1 MERKAIMRA
10 KGWNLVSISLFLS
23 MFICLTYLFIT
34 QLPTQASA
42 APADVHQV
50 PTLSN
55 NDNPGAADSSQALIQ
70 PIKYTVQMPA
80 RTLIQCSEC
89 HVTIPL
95 AVLAHGTP
103 ASSPQIYM
111 PLMQR

>member
-1 MERKAIMRA
+1 MRA
-10 KGWNLVSISLFLS
+10 KGWNLVSLSLFLG
-23 MFICLTYLFIT
+23 MFICLAYLFVT
-34 QLPTQASA
+34 QLTTRVSA

-55 NDNPGAADSSQALIQ
+55 SDNLTATAPSQAVIAS
-70 PIKYTVQMPA
+70 IKYTLHVPA
-80 RTLIQCSEC
+80 RILIQCSEC

-95 AVLAHGTP
+95 AVLAHGTSV
-103 ASSPQIYM
+103 SSPQIYM

>member
-1 MERKAIMRA
+1 MRT
-10 KGWNLVSISLFLS
+10 KGWNLISVSLFAG
-23 MFICLTYLFIT
+23 MFICLAYLFVT
-34 QLPTQASA
+34 QLSPQASA

-55 NDNPGAADSSQALIQ
+55 YDSPTATAPSRVSPE
-70 PIKYTVQMPA
+70 PIKYLTLQMPA
-80 RTLIQCSEC
+80 STLIQCSGC

-95 AVLAHGTP
+95 AVLAQGTP
-103 ASSPQIYM
+103 DSSPKIYM